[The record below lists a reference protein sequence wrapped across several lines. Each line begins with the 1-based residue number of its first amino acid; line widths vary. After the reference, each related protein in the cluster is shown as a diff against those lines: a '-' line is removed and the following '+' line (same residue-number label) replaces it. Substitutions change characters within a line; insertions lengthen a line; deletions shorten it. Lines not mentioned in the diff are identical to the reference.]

1 VRKGPQESVRELTA
15 RMRELQARLVHS
27 MSMTM
32 EVGAQAQDSAVATA
46 TLTNIETLVLRSFV
60 GALRPEIQE
69 IVAWKQPTTFEA
81 AFEWAQRK
89 EENLN
94 DITPLAE
101 SLIASCINNT
111 PIKQNPIVA
120 IPSVTITTP
129 SQAPDPLV

>member
-1 VRKGPQESVRELTA
+1 
-15 RMRELQARLVHS
+15 